1 MRPIPRAMLPH
12 SAALMQPTADAFAA
26 EVLAPI
32 ATLTRVRVETL
43 ASETLT
49 EEETRV
55 TQTALLLYD
64 LRNSCPRGT
73 AFAPGQR
80 VAFEGV
86 TYRVQAV
93 ETLLENSRPHHT
105 EVLLTT

>member
-1 MRPIPRAMLPH
+1 MNLTFEQLAQL
-12 SAALMQPTADAFAA
+12 LQNGYDA
-26 EVLAPI
+26 PP
-32 ATLTRVRVETL
+32 
-43 ASETLT
+43 ASRIYI

-86 TYRVQAV
+86 TYRVQTV
-93 ETLLENSRPHHT
+93 ETLLENNRPHHV